1 MEFVIKNKK
10 QEAEG
15 VVSLYIKRTDDQK
28 LDYKSGQYLV
38 IKPLGSE
45 LKSKA
50 FTISSAPS
58 EDLVCLTIKVKSGTS
73 LTLSK
78 LDINDKISVNGPFG
92 HFYPENNSDELV
104 MIAGGIGITPF
115 YSVIKDR
122 MENKTPGKMTLF
134 YSNKNS
140 AQAAFLSELNKLS
153 KDNNDFRVVYNF
165 TQENITDKNF
175 ESGRINIAILRKYL
189 DNLNGKKYYLCGSI
203 QFTNDMWKMLKENGV
218 EETEIFTEAMY

>member
-58 EDLVCLTIKVKSGTS
+58 EDLVCLTIKVKSCLLYTS
-73 LTLSK
+73 
-78 LDINDKISVNGPFG
+78 DAA
-92 HFYPENNSDELV
+92 DE
-104 MIAGGIGITPF
+104 
-115 YSVIKDR
+115 
-122 MENKTPGKMTLF
+122 
-134 YSNKNS
+134 
-140 AQAAFLSELNKLS
+140 
-153 KDNNDFRVVYNF
+153 
-165 TQENITDKNF
+165 
-175 ESGRINIAILRKYL
+175 
-189 DNLNGKKYYLCGSI
+189 
-203 QFTNDMWKMLKENGV
+203 
-218 EETEIFTEAMY
+218 